1 MEQEKKG
8 TAKRMYWKTAA
19 YAVAILVVFVFIAS
33 LVAAYT
39 LSRSNAYVDRFVSH
53 LPYPVA
59 FVGYGDAI
67 SFRTLSENMASIK
80 RFYESQDFSQ
90 VGLRVDFSTEEGQ
103 RRFKIREKEV
113 LNKMIEDEA
122 IMKLARD
129 RDISVSD
136 DTVKEG
142 LRRKLDEYGS
152 GTEVREN
159 LDKLYGWTLADFEN
173 KVVRPS
179 LYQEKL
185 VERFVEETD
194 LSSDAKERVEAAR
207 KMLQDGASFAEAAK
221 QHSEGQTAS
230 DGGDLGW
237 FTLSDLAPELRTP
250 VSSQKVGVPSDMI
263 ESALGFHIVLVEEKK
278 KEAGKDLY
286 RLRQIFAKKTTFA
299 DWLTA
304 QMKDIPVFVLAPEYV
319 WNADEARV
327 EFKDQKLRDFEK
339 ELLEKSDGDALFF
352 F

>member
-8 TAKRMYWKTAA
+8 ITKRMHLKTAA
-19 YAVAILVVFVFIAS
+19 YVVGMLVAIAFVAS
-33 LVAAYT
+33 LIV
-39 LSRSNAYVDRFVSH
+39 AYVVPRSSAFVERMVSH
-53 LPYPVA
+53 LPYPAV
-59 FVGYGDAI
+59 FIGGDAF
-67 SFRTLSENMASIK
+67 SFRTLADNMASIK

-103 RRFKIREKEV
+103 KRFKVREKEV

-122 IMKLARD
+122 VMRLARD

-142 LRRKLDEYGS
+142 LRRKMEEYGS
-152 GTEVREN
+152 GSGVRQN
-159 LDKLYGWTLADFEN
+159 LEKLYGWTLSDFEE

-179 LYQEKL
+179 LYEEKL
-185 VERFVEETD
+185 RERFAEEAD
-194 LSSDAKERVEAAR
+194 ISGRAKERIEAAQ
-207 KMLQDGASFAEAAK
+207 KMLRDGTDFADVAK
-221 QHSEGQTAS
+221 QYSEGLTAA

-250 VSSQKVGVPSDMI
+250 VSAQKIGVASDVI
-263 ESALGFHIVLVEEKK
+263 ESALGFHIVRIEEKK
-278 KEAGKDLY
+278 KDGGKDLY
-286 RLRQIFAKKTTFA
+286 RLRQIFTKKQMFA

-304 QMKDIPVFVLAPEYV
+304 QMKEMSIFVLSPEYV
-319 WNADEARV
+319 WNADEARA
-327 EFKDQKLRDFEK
+327 EFKDQELRDFER
-339 ELLEKSDGDALFF
+339 ELLKKSDGDALFF

>member
-1 MEQEKKG
+1 MEQGKKG
-8 TAKRMYWKTAA
+8 IAKRTRLKTVA
-19 YAVAILVVFVFIAS
+19 YAAAALVIFAFITSLVV
-33 LVAAYT
+33 AYA
-39 LSRSNAYVDRFVSH
+39 LPRSNAYTGRFVSY
-53 LPYPVA
+53 LPYPA
-59 FVGYGDAI
+59 AIIGYGDAI
-67 SFRTLSENMASIK
+67 SFRTLAENMASIK

-113 LNKMIEDEA
+113 FNKMIEDEA
-122 IMKLARD
+122 VMRLARA

-136 DTVKEG
+136 DTVREG

-152 GTEVREN
+152 GSEVRQN
-159 LDKLYGWTLADFEN
+159 LDKLYGWTLADFED

-185 VERFVEETD
+185 VERFAEEAD
-194 LSSDAKERVEAAR
+194 LSSDAREKVEAAR
-207 KMLQDGASFAEAAK
+207 KMLQEGASFADAAK

-230 DGGDLGW
+230 EGGDLGW
-237 FTLSDLAPELRTP
+237 FTLSDLAPELRVT
-250 VSSQKVGVPSDMI
+250 VSSQKVGVPSDII
-263 ESALGFHIVLVEEKK
+263 ESALGFHVVLVEEKK
-278 KEAGKDLY
+278 KESGKDLY

-304 QMKDIPVFVLAPEYV
+304 QMKDVPVLVLSPEYI
-319 WNADEARV
+319 WNADTAQA
-327 EFKDQKLRDFEK
+327 EFRDSELRDFEK